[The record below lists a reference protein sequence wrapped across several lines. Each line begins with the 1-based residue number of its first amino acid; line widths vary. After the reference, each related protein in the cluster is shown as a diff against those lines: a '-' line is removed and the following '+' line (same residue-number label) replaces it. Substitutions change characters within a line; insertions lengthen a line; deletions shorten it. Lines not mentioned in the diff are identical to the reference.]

1 MKNGITFSGFVF
13 VCAVALLFPGPGA
26 LFAES
31 VFLKDGSIVEGKI
44 AKETDAEIQ
53 ITLKTKEQRSL
64 PRRDVLR
71 TVYHDEYRQLRYI
84 HLLNGDV
91 LEGYIVDEDR
101 ESYTYRRDLAS
112 NKENRVAKSKV
123 DFVSKNRVAARAGK
137 DGAEKGE
144 EKAAPA
150 GSRQEGI
157 VSRAAKLRAGYGFG
171 TNLGYGHWDSK
182 HIFSLEY
189 FPGSYRNAR
198 GNGFDTLARVKMH
211 YLEQNDDSSPEGLRD
226 LTNETLDPAITV
238 IHAVEMTHTGIGFGG
253 RYIHGWYFLGVLWQ
267 GYLSA
272 LLQYSNVSVWYEGE
286 DGVFTTYENSISKS
300 TIGVVS
306 SLGIELG
313 LTRYVGLYVEVSGG
327 YVPVFKAT
335 RTIEEPS
342 VLFGAVWRMSYL

>member
-1 MKNGITFSGFVF
+1 MKNGITFSGFAF

-91 LEGYIVDEDR
+91 LEGFIVDEDR
-101 ESYTYRRDLAS
+101 ESYTYRKDLAS
-112 NKENRVAKSKV
+112 NKENRVAKTKV
-123 DFVSKNRVAARAGK
+123 DFVSKNRVAARAGR
-137 DGAEKGE
+137 DGAEKRE

-171 TNLGYGHWDSK
+171 TDLGYGHWDNK
-182 HIFSLEY
+182 HIFNLEY
-189 FPGSYRNAR
+189 FPTSYRNAR
-198 GNGFDTLARVKMH
+198 GNGFDTVARVKMH
-211 YLEQNDDSSPEGLRD
+211 YLQQNHNSSSDAFRD
-226 LTNETLDPAITV
+226 WTGEDWVTAGY
-238 IHAVEMTHTGIGFGG
+238 AVEELKVKHLGLGFGG
-253 RYIHGWYFLGVLWQ
+253 RYIYGWYLLGVLWQ
-267 GYLSA
+267 GYVSA
-272 LLQYSNVSVWYEGE
+272 LLQYSSVDVWYQMY
-286 DGVFTTYENSISKS
+286 DGMDRYRRSFNKTS
-300 TIGVVS
+300 IGVVS
-306 SLGIELG
+306 SLGIEFG